1 MKLKTQTNTWVM
13 IVADANFDFNNKL
26 ECHLISETL
35 LVTELY
41 EWPNAKMLIQHNP
54 IKWQNSKIWFK
65 SVSILGNTITWE
77 LTAKIYFK
85 TAKCNLLIVL

>member
-54 IKWQNSKIWFK
+54 IK
-65 SVSILGNTITWE
+65 
-77 LTAKIYFK
+77 
-85 TAKCNLLIVL
+85 